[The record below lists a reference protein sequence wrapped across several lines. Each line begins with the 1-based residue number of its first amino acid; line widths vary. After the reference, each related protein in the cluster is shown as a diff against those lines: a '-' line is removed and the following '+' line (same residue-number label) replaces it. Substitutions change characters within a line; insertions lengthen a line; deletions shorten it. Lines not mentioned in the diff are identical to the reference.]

1 MCDVIVDV
9 WNVQLMVLNVQK
21 DLPSTVCGG
30 EQWEPAQESATET
43 T

>member
-9 WNVQLMVLNVQK
+9 RNVRLMALNVRK

-30 EQWEPAQESATET
+30 EQWEPAQGSATET
-43 T
+43 I